1 MAKTP
6 KSKSGQP
13 KSGQSTSGGADG
25 NAGLPENSIIEEHID
40 TALSTRYLAYALS
53 TITQRALPDVRDG
66 LKPVHRRILYAMRQ
80 LKLQPENSYKKCA
93 RIVGDV
99 MGQYHP
105 HGDASIYDALVK
117 LSQSFS
123 ARYPLVDGQGN
134 FGNIDG
140 DSPAAMRYTE
150 AKMTGAAA
158 ALLVGLDENAVDFT
172 ATYNEEDT
180 EPKVLPAGF
189 PNLLANGSQGIA
201 VGMATSI
208 PPHNAAEICNAAL
221 HLIKAPKARIE
232 TLMDYILGPDLPT
245 GGIII
250 EPKANMLEAYATGKG
265 SFKVR
270 SRWSVEDTGRGTYQI
285 IVTEIPYQV
294 QKSRLIEKL
303 AEVIET
309 KKAPGLGDVRDES
322 AEDIRIVLEPRSKN
336 IDPAL
341 LMESLFK
348 VTELESRAS
357 LNMNVLDASRTPRV
371 MNLREVLQAFLDHRR
386 EVLLRRS
393 QQRIDKITDR
403 MEMLDG
409 YMIAFLNL
417 DEVIRIIRFED
428 HPKQALIKAFN
439 LTERQADG
447 ILNMRLRALN
457 KLQEIEIKSEYDTLA
472 AEKAELEGLTSTESK
487 QWAKIAEQIREI
499 REAYGPK
506 TEIGARRTT
515 FDIAPEID
523 VDLTTA
529 FITKEPVTI
538 VLSEK
543 GWIRA
548 LKGKVEDLDTL
559 KFKEG
564 DSLAFAAHAETTDK
578 ILIFASNGK
587 FYMLGADKLPGG
599 RGNGEPVRLMV
610 DLENDHVPIGLFVH
624 NPERE
629 ILVASSDGYGFRV
642 KEAEVVASTRGGR
655 KTLNVK
661 GDVEAVRCI
670 EVRGE
675 KIAAIGENRKIL
687 IFDVEDLPEMTRGKG
702 VRLQKFKDGGLAD
715 VTTFKAEDGLVF
727 IDSSGRRNDVS
738 DWSQL
743 EGKRAGAG
751 RMAPRGFSRQGLFS
765 PDKRL

>member
-1 MAKTP
+1 MTD
-6 KSKSGQP
+6 
-13 KSGQSTSGGADG
+13 STTTDK
-25 NAGLPENSIIEEHID
+25 GLPSGAIIEEHID
-40 TALSTRYLAYALS
+40 DALSSRYLAYALS

-80 LKLQPENSYKKCA
+80 LKLNPENAHKKCA

-150 AKMTGAAA
+150 AKMTAAGAV
-158 ALLVGLDENAVDFT
+158 LLEGLEEDAVDFI
-172 ATYNEEDT
+172 ATYNEEDE

-189 PNLLANGSQGIA
+189 PNLLANGSTGIA

-208 PPHNAAEICNAAL
+208 PPHNAAEICSAAL
-221 HLIKAPKARIE
+221 HLIKTPKARIS
-232 TLMDYILGPDLPT
+232 TLMDYIKGPDLPT
-245 GGIII
+245 GGIIV
-250 EPKANMLEAYATGKG
+250 ESHDSMLEAYATGKG

-270 SRWSVEDTGRGTYQI
+270 SRWHKEDLGRGMYQI
-285 IVTEIPYQV
+285 IITEIPYQV

-309 KKAPGLGDVRDES
+309 KKAPWLEDVRDES
-322 AEDIRIVLEPRSKN
+322 AEDIRIVLEPKSKN
-336 IDPAL
+336 IDPDL

-348 VTELESRAS
+348 ITELESRTS
-357 LNMNVLDASRTPRV
+357 LNMNVLDATRTPRV
-371 MNLREVLQAFLDHRR
+371 MNLREVIQAFLDHRR
-386 EVLLRRS
+386 EVLQRRS
-393 QQRIDKITDR
+393 RQRLGKIEDR
-403 MEMLDG
+403 MEVLDG
-409 YMIAFLNL
+409 YRIAFLNL

-428 HPKQALIKAFN
+428 EPKAELIKAFK
-439 LTERQADG
+439 LTERQAEA

-457 KLQEIEIKSEYDTLA
+457 KLQEIEIKTEFDKLA
-472 AEKAELEGLTSTESK
+472 LEKSGLESLLGSVKK
-487 QWAKIAEQIREI
+487 QWDKIAEQIKAVRET
-499 REAYGPK
+499 YGLK
-506 TEIGARRTT
+506 TELGARRTT
-515 FDIAPEID
+515 FADQPEMDIDFAQ
-523 VDLTTA
+523 A
-529 FITKEPVTI
+529 FIQKEPVTV

-548 LKGKVEDLDTL
+548 MKGHVSDTSSI

-564 DSLAFAAHAETTDK
+564 DEAAFIVPCQTTDK
-578 ILIFASNGK
+578 VILFASNGK
-587 FYMLGADKLPGG
+587 FYTIGADKLPGG
-599 RGNGEPVRLMV
+599 RGNGEPIRLMI
-610 DLENDHVPIGLFVH
+610 DLENDHMPIGLFLH

-629 ILVASSDGYGFRV
+629 LLIASSDGYGFRV
-642 KEAEVVASTRGGR
+642 KEADIIASTKGGR

-661 GDVEAVRCI
+661 GDAEAVRCVEI
-670 EVRGE
+670 RGE

-687 IFDVEDLPEMTRGKG
+687 VFDISDLPQMGRGKG
-702 VRLQKFKDGGLAD
+702 VRLQKYKDGGLAD
-715 VTTFKAEDGLVF
+715 ITTFTALEGLSFV
-727 IDSSGRRNDVS
+727 DSAGRSNSVS
-738 DWSQL
+738 EWAVH

-751 RMAPRGFSRQGLFS
+751 RMAPRGFSRLGLFA
-765 PDKRL
+765 PDKRV

>member
-1 MAKTP
+1 MAKAT
-6 KSKSGQP
+6 KTKKG
-13 KSGQSTSGGADG
+13 GDSGGGDNG
-25 NAGLPENSIIEEHID
+25 VPQNAIIEEHID
-40 TALSTRYLAYALS
+40 NALSTRYLAYALS

-80 LKLQPENSYKKCA
+80 LKLNPENAYKKCA

-150 AKMTGAAA
+150 AKMTAAGA
-158 ALLVGLDENAVDFT
+158 ALLEGLDEDAVDFIP
-172 ATYNEEDT
+172 TYNEEDN

-221 HLIKAPKARIE
+221 HLIKSPKARIE
-232 TLMDYILGPDLPT
+232 TLMDHIIGPDLPT

-265 SFKVR
+265 GFKVR
-270 SRWSVEDTGRGTYQI
+270 ARWNVEDTGRGTYQI

-303 AEVIET
+303 AEVIEN
-309 KKAPGLGDVRDES
+309 KKAPGLADVRDES
-322 AEDIRIVLEPRSKN
+322 AEDIRVVLEPRSKN

-348 VTELESRAS
+348 VTELESRVS
-357 LNMNVLDASRTPRV
+357 LNMNVLDANRTPRV
-371 MNLREVLQAFLDHRR
+371 MNLREVLQSFLDHRR
-386 EVLLRRS
+386 VVLLRRS
-393 QQRIDKITDR
+393 NQRIGKIADR
-403 MEMLDG
+403 MEVLDG

-428 HPKQALIKAFN
+428 HPKQDLIKAFN
-439 LTERQADG
+439 LTERQADA

-457 KLQEIEIKSEYDTLA
+457 KLQEIEIKSEYDLLA
-472 AEKAELEGLTSTESK
+472 AEKSELEKLVSTDSL
-487 QWAKIAEQIREI
+487 QWTKIAEQIRAI
-499 REAYGPK
+499 RETYSLK

-515 FDIAPEID
+515 FDVAPDID
-523 VDLTTA
+523 VDLATA

-548 LKGKVEDLDTL
+548 MKGKVEDLKTL
-559 KFKEG
+559 KFKDG
-564 DSLAFAAHAETTDK
+564 DGLAFSVEAETTDK
-578 ILIFASNGK
+578 IIIFASNGK
-587 FYMLGADKLPGG
+587 FYTLGADKLPGG
-599 RGNGEPVRLMV
+599 RGNGEPIRLMV
-610 DLENDHVPIGLFVH
+610 DLENDHLPIGLFVH
-624 NPERE
+624 KPERE
-629 ILVASSDGYGFRV
+629 LLVASSDGYGFRV
-642 KEAEVVASTRGGR
+642 KESEIVASTRGGR

-670 EVRGE
+670 EIAGD
-675 KIAAIGENRKIL
+675 KIATIGVNRKIL
-687 IFDVEDLPEMTRGKG
+687 VFNVEDLPEMARGKG
-702 VRLQKFKDGGLAD
+702 VRLQKYKDGGLAD
-715 VTTFKAEDGLVF
+715 MTTFKSDEGLVF
-727 IDSSGRRNDVS
+727 VDSAGRRNDVP
-738 DWSQL
+738 DWTLL

-751 RMAPRGFSRQGLFS
+751 RMAPRGFSRQGRFA
-765 PDKRL
+765 PDKRLL